1 MDAVFKKMQL
11 KDHERLL
18 ILGSPDSFRPAYLSL
33 APEHVVQDEVAAGEE
48 GFDFILTFVK
58 SCAEIS
64 EQAPVLDPLLLE
76 DGLFW
81 WAYPKKSSRKYDT
94 DISRDNGW
102 QPLGNLGYEP
112 VRQVAIDADWSA
124 LRFRK
129 AEKIRVMKRDASWA
143 MSEKG
148 KEKTRKRKN

>member
-1 MDAVFKKMQL
+1 MQL

-18 ILGSPDSFRPAYLSL
+18 ILVSPDSFRPAYLSL
-33 APEHVVQDEVAAGEE
+33 APEHVAQEEAAAGEA
-48 GFDFILTFVK
+48 GFDFILVFVK

-76 DGLFW
+76 DSLFW

-102 QPLGNLGYEP
+102 
-112 VRQVAIDADWSA
+112 
-124 LRFRK
+124 
-129 AEKIRVMKRDASWA
+129 
-143 MSEKG
+143 
-148 KEKTRKRKN
+148 